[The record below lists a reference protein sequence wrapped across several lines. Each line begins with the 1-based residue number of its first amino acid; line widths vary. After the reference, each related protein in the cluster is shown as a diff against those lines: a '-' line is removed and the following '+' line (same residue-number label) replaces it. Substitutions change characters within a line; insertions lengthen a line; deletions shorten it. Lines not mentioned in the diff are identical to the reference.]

1 MHRFRTIHQSL
12 PTARPSLAGGTRG
25 VAITLGLAALNQLM
39 NIGATTGFAISGRSV
54 IARNFLV
61 WQIIG
66 SAFGLGTQLTFAG
79 LVRFSSV
86 QLASAVGIGL
96 AFLSAEVV
104 TTYGIFHEP
113 FTHTQWLGVVAVFFG
128 LMLLIW
134 GRP

>member
-1 MHRFRTIHQSL
+1 MHRFRPTFQALPSAPSSL
-12 PTARPSLAGGTRG
+12 VGGARGTL
-25 VAITLGLAALNQLM
+25 ITLGLAVVNQVM
-39 NIGATTGFAISGRSV
+39 NIGATTGFAISGRSET
-54 IARNFLV
+54 ARSFIV

-79 LVRFSSV
+79 LVRFTSV

-104 TTYGIFHEP
+104 TAYGIFHEP
-113 FTHTQWLGVVAVFFG
+113 FTRTQWLGVGVVFLG

-134 GRP
+134 GRS